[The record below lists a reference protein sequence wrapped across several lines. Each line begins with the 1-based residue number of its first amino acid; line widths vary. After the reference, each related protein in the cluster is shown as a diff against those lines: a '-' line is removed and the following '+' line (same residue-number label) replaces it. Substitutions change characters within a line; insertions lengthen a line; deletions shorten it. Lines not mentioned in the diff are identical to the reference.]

1 MTPVKGLLLAFLEA
15 QTTTPLSFFGEEKRR
30 LGFGG
35 KAEET
40 EENRGFRA
48 SFWGL
53 TRDKAEDASSN
64 IFFFSNVFV
73 YGFQGQKDLKR
84 GANEVKRNGGCEA
97 VRVDDDDG
105 VWCEYKIGG

>member
-15 QTTTPLSFFGEEKRR
+15 QTTRPLSFFGEEKRR

-64 IFFFSNVFV
+64 IFFFQMFL
-73 YGFQGQKDLKR
+73 FTDFKDK
-84 GANEVKRNGGCEA
+84 
-97 VRVDDDDG
+97 
-105 VWCEYKIGG
+105 KI